1 MSTKNIKSIST
12 LEKQIETCQDEIK
25 KNQKRINLH
34 YETLTR
40 IYFNLRNILE
50 DERNHEDKLIC
61 RPLKREKEKEY
72 KKILRDYK
80 NKKINFQKEDEI
92 CNNEIEKN
100 YNLINEYKKEKL
112 TAEDAKEFIN
122 TKEFE
127 EKRQENLKKI
137 MGILQDQGEYNAIVN
152 KIQEI
157 MEKK

>member
-1 MSTKNIKSIST
+1 MSTKNIKSISK

-80 NKKINFQKEDEI
+80 NTKIEFQKVDKM

-100 YNLINEYKKEKL
+100 YNLINDCKKEKL

-157 MEKK
+157 IEKK

>member
-1 MSTKNIKSIST
+1 MSTKNIKSISK
-12 LEKQIETCQDEIK
+12 LEKQIEACQNEIK
-25 KNQKRINLH
+25 KNQKIINSN
-34 YETLTR
+34 YEKLTS

-50 DERNHEDKLIC
+50 DERNHADKLIC
-61 RPLKREKEKEY
+61 RPLKRDKEKEY

-80 NKKINFQKEDEI
+80 NAKIKFQDEDKI
-92 CNNEIEKN
+92 CNDEIEKN
-100 YNLINEYKKEKL
+100 YNQINEYKKEKL